1 MPCSKNTF
9 PHRITGGNGKRSV
22 FAVSGTSSP
31 GHAAER
37 DAIESTQR
45 PVMQSTTTRRSGNRR
60 PSADALAER
69 LRAVQKSAQAGVAPA
84 LAAPAESDLR
94 APERLAID
102 YADAADLADKSA
114 KALKALAANQPP
126 IWKALRAQG
135 VFRGQGPAPK
145 VAFLYTGQGSQYGN
159 MLKALRDVEPIVAE
173 TFAEADGVLT
183 PILGKP
189 LSEFIFVDET
199 DAAAVARAEEDIRQ
213 TAITQPAVIASDI
226 ALTRLAA
233 AYGILP
239 DMAMGHSVG
248 EYGALVAANA
258 LPFVDAMEAV
268 SARGREMTRVSFEDN
283 GKMAAVFAPL
293 DEIDRILKTIDG
305 YVVTANINS
314 NGQAVIGGTSKAID
328 QAVETFLKAG
338 YNAMP
343 LPVSHAFHTK
353 IVAPASVPFR
363 RVLARLRMQ
372 SPQLPIIS
380 NIDGEFYPMG
390 PGVVPKMLDM
400 LATQIA
406 SPVQFVKGLETLYA
420 AGARVFVEM
429 GPKKALQGFADDV
442 LGGRGDVVTLFTN
455 HPKVGDIA
463 SFNQA
468 LCGLYAAGLG
478 RGQAEASRETSTA
491 PVQVR
496 SDNPAWLPVT
506 ITGAALGLPGTERV
520 FDDANV
526 SRILHGEA
534 FIDVLPNRLR
544 KAQLDKNVTRLMKND
559 NGGPTFE
566 LITKTSDVIRLAA
579 RGGTFE
585 IDKEFGIASDRLDSM
600 DQTTRLAMAVGLDAL
615 RDAGIPLVLHY
626 KTTTRGTQ
634 IPDRWLLP
642 ESMRD
647 DTGVIFGSAY
657 PWP

>member
-1 MPCSKNTF
+1 M
-9 PHRITGGNGKRSV
+9 
-22 FAVSGTSSP
+22 
-31 GHAAER
+31 
-37 DAIESTQR
+37 
-45 PVMQSTTTRRSGNRR
+45 
-60 PSADALAER
+60 
-69 LRAVQKSAQAGVAPA
+69 QKSAAGGQAPA
-84 LAAPAESDLR
+84 PAAPAESDLR

-102 YADAADLADKSA
+102 YADAAELADKSA

-135 VFRGQGPAPK
+135 IFRGQGPAPK

-159 MLKALRDVEPIVAE
+159 MLQALRAVEPIVAE
-173 TFAEADGVLT
+173 TFAEADRVLT

-189 LSEFIFVDET
+189 LSEFIFVDGT
-199 DAAAVARAEEDIRQ
+199 DAAAVAQAEEDIRQ

-233 AYGILP
+233 AYGIQP

-248 EYGALVAANA
+248 EYGALVAAGA

-293 DEIDRILKTIDG
+293 EEIERILKTIDG

-338 YNAMP
+338 YNAVP

-353 IVAPASVPFR
+353 IVAPASVPFGQM
-363 RVLARLRMQ
+363 LARLRMQ

-390 PGVVPKMLDM
+390 PNVVPKMLEM

-442 LGGRGDVVTLFTN
+442 LGGSRRRGFAVHKSSQGRRYRVLQ
-455 HPKVGDIA
+455 PGAVRP
-463 SFNQA
+463 
-468 LCGLYAAGLG
+468 LCRGIGPRAG
-478 RGQAEASRETSTA
+478 
-491 PVQVR
+491 
-496 SDNPAWLPVT
+496 
-506 ITGAALGLPGTERV
+506 
-520 FDDANV
+520 
-526 SRILHGEA
+526 
-534 FIDVLPNRLR
+534 
-544 KAQLDKNVTRLMKND
+544 
-559 NGGPTFE
+559 
-566 LITKTSDVIRLAA
+566 
-579 RGGTFE
+579 
-585 IDKEFGIASDRLDSM
+585 
-600 DQTTRLAMAVGLDAL
+600 
-615 RDAGIPLVLHY
+615 
-626 KTTTRGTQ
+626 
-634 IPDRWLLP
+634 
-642 ESMRD
+642 
-647 DTGVIFGSAY
+647 
-657 PWP
+657 